1 MNIRLIKYS
10 TLGMLFALV
19 ASCADEE
26 LIQTSGYRDG
36 EAVTL
41 SFNISVP
48 AETEVAVTRTINE
61 NQVDNLTLLV
71 FSDNS
76 KDGVLQQVCTS
87 YDNAGEEFNK
97 GTMSDGADGTHK
109 KFTVTL
115 EASKEEKAIYILA
128 NAGSLLFERSSD
140 NFTLEIDKTTLKDLR
155 DLQTY
160 ETPPNFIMS
169 GCKVL
174 PIPHADL
181 MTQDF
186 PIYRSHAKVTVDVA
200 ESLLGK
206 FTLQGF
212 YLCNAQKDA
221 SVVAYPLY
229 DGQLSS
235 TLPDYTDDPVEGEI
249 TDLSDFESQNL
260 KTDTQYPAP
269 TQNAAADNR

>member
-10 TLGMLFALV
+10 TLCMLFALV

-48 AETEVAVTRTINE
+48 AETEVAVTRAINE

-71 FSDNS
+71 FSDEGDNA
-76 KDGVLQQVCTS
+76 KLEQVCTS

-128 NAGSLLFERSSD
+128 NAGSLLFGDASS
-140 NFTLEIDKTTLKDLR
+140 IAIGSTTLDDLR
-155 DLQTY
+155 QILELIQTSMQIQIDVLNILLADDAKIIFGKIN
-160 ETPPNFIMS
+160 PINAIGIMVDARNF
-169 GCKVL
+169 
-174 PIPHADL
+174 P
-181 MTQDF
+181 
-186 PIYRSHAKVTVDVA
+186 AK
-200 ESLLGK
+200 SFL
-206 FTLQGF
+206 
-212 YLCNAQKDA
+212 
-221 SVVAYPLY
+221 
-229 DGQLSS
+229 
-235 TLPDYTDDPVEGEI
+235 
-249 TDLSDFESQNL
+249 
-260 KTDTQYPAP
+260 
-269 TQNAAADNR
+269 

>member
-1 MNIRLIKYS
+1 
-10 TLGMLFALV
+10 MLFALV

-48 AETEVAVTRTINE
+48 AETEVAVTRATNE

-87 YDNAGEEFNK
+87 YSDAGKEFNT
-97 GTMSDGADGTHK
+97 GTMTPVNDTHK

-115 EASKEEKAIYILA
+115 EASDKEKAIYILA
-128 NAGSLLFERSSD
+128 NAGSLLFGDASS
-140 NFTLEIDKTTLKDLR
+140 IAIGSTTLGQLR
-155 DLQTY
+155 LMATSI
-160 ETPPNFIMS
+160 TSSSSTFIMS

-186 PIYRSHAKVTVDVA
+186 PIYRSHAKVTVNVA
-200 ESLLGK
+200 EKLKGK

-235 TLPDYTDDPVEGEI
+235 TLPEATDDPVDAKRKYEKRRR
-249 TDLSDFESQNL
+249 DL
-260 KTDTQYPAP
+260 YPTEAC
-269 TQNAAADNR
+269 RFLS